1 MKQQPSEW
9 EIISANEAIDKG
21 LVSKIYKQIIHLNKN
36 KKKNLKMDRRPKE
49 SFLQRR
55 HTDRK
60 KNIEKILNIT
70 NN

>member
-36 KKKNLKMDRRPKE
+36 KKK
-49 SFLQRR
+49 F
-55 HTDRK
+55 
-60 KNIEKILNIT
+60 KNGQKT
-70 NN
+70 